1 MKYNAYAKINLRLNV
16 LGKNEFNYHNLSML
30 NAKISLADE
39 LEIIESTNNEVE
51 YSVDS
56 LNSLENDIC
65 LNVLNELIDEF
76 KIKKRYHIYIK
87 KNIPLGAGLGG
98 GSSDVACIIN
108 AISELNKLNLTIE
121 EKIKIGIKYGADV
134 PYCLVND
141 ISLVEGIGEKI
152 TSLGVNID
160 KKVIVVNP
168 NLFVSTKEV
177 FQNVTKY
184 SKGLSKDEI
193 KKLIYNKEYDKLLIN
208 DLEEPSFKLNEELKH
223 IKESLLEYG
232 NVVMSGSGSTML
244 ILTEDSDCITKIK
257 DKYPTYLIK
266 ETYII
271 K

>member
-1 MKYNAYAKINLRLNV
+1 MKYQAFAKINLRLNV

-39 LEIIESTNNEVE
+39 LEIIESTKNQVE
-51 YSVDS
+51 YSEES

-65 LNVLNELIDEF
+65 LNVLNELIDKF
-76 KIKKRYHIYIK
+76 KIEKRYHIYIK

-108 AISELNKLNLTIE
+108 AISELHKLNLTLEQKIE
-121 EKIKIGIKYGADV
+121 LGVKYGADV
-134 PYCLVND
+134 PYCLIND

-152 TSLGVNID
+152 TKLSVDID
-160 KKVIVVNP
+160 KKVIIVNP
-168 NLFVSTKEV
+168 NLFVSTKDV

-193 KKLIYNKEYDKLLIN
+193 EKLIFNKEYDKLLIN
-208 DLEEPSFKLNEELKH
+208 DLEEPSFKLNKELKH
-223 IKESLLEYG
+223 IKESLFEYG
-232 NVVMSGSGSTML
+232 DVVMSGSGSTML
-244 ILTEDSDCITKIK
+244 VLTDDDACAKKIK
-257 DKYPTYLIK
+257 DKYPNYLIE
-266 ETYII
+266 ETYIL